1 MWYNVRMQK
10 TEMKLRPTLWR
21 TCRALMNATRLRMLR
36 LAIEGDG
43 ALCVR
48 DYARG
53 LGLTDAVAS
62 IYLRQLNARGL
73 LGVRRD
79 RIKVFYNGEQDR
91 SLPDSMALQAALRSF
106 FATDPKQGWES
117 EIMTILRAFSHFN
130 RLAIL
135 IRLADGPATLDDLF
149 KAMGVCVKSV
159 YHHLGFLHAA
169 GLIEERRAY
178 HRPSSFS
185 MVWPAH
191 PFAETLLRLV
201 LQSAGKG
208 ESYYNVGSGRDPDR
222 ATKTILRKI
231 AQAEHDPRKN
241 WRSCGPKRPKRKTM
255 SSRTVKALA
264 DDDE

>member
-1 MWYNVRMQK
+1 MQK
-10 TEMKLRPTLWR
+10 TEKKLRPTLWR

-48 DYARG
+48 DYAKG

-73 LGVRRD
+73 IGVRRD

-91 SLPDSMALQAALRSF
+91 SLPDSMALQTALRAF
-106 FATDPKQGWES
+106 FATDPKSGWES

-169 GLIEERRAY
+169 GLIEEQRVY

-185 MVWPAH
+185 LVRPTH
-191 PFAETLLRLV
+191 PFAETLLWLL
-201 LQSAGKG
+201 LQGAGKG
-208 ESYYNVGSGRDPDR
+208 ENYYNVGSGRGTDR
-222 ATKTILRKI
+222 ATKTVLRKI
-231 AQAEHDPRKN
+231 AKAEHDPRKN
-241 WRSCGPKRPKRKTM
+241 WRSCGPKRPKRKSM
-255 SSRTVKALA
+255 SSQAEKALT

>member
-1 MWYNVRMQK
+1 MQK
-10 TEMKLRPTLWR
+10 TEKGLRPTLWR

-36 LAIEGDG
+36 LAIEGG
-43 ALCVR
+43 GVMCVR
-48 DYARG
+48 DYAKG

-79 RIKVFYNGEQDR
+79 RIKVFYNGELDR
-91 SLPDSMALQAALRSF
+91 SLPDSMALQTALRTF
-106 FATDPKQGWES
+106 FASDPKRGWES

-169 GLIEERRAY
+169 GLIEEKRAY
-178 HRPSSFS
+178 RRPSSFS
-185 MVWPAH
+185 LAWPTH
-191 PFAETLLRLV
+191 PFAETLLKLL
-201 LQSAGKG
+201 LQGAGKG
-208 ESYYNVGSGRDPDR
+208 ESYYNAGSGRGTDR
-222 ATKTILRKI
+222 ATKAVLRKI
-231 AQAEHDPRKN
+231 AKAEHDPRKN

-255 SSRTVKALA
+255 SSGSVKELPN
-264 DDDE
+264 DDE

>member
-1 MWYNVRMQK
+1 
-10 TEMKLRPTLWR
+10 MKLRPTLWR

-36 LAIEGDG
+36 LALEGEG

-73 LGVRRD
+73 IGVRRD
-79 RIKVFYNGEQDR
+79 RIKVFYNGELDR
-91 SLPDSMALQAALRSF
+91 SLPDSMALQTALRVF
-106 FATDPKQGWES
+106 FATDPKRGWES

-149 KAMGVCVKSV
+149 RAMGVCVKSV

-169 GLIEERRAY
+169 GLIEEHRAY

-185 MVWPAH
+185 LVRPAH
-191 PFAETLLRLV
+191 PFAETLLKLV
-201 LQSAGKG
+201 LQGADKG
-208 ESYYNVGSGRDPDR
+208 EAYYNVGSGRDLDR
-222 ATKTILRKI
+222 ETKAVLRKI
-231 AQAEHDPRKN
+231 AKAEHDPRKN
-241 WRSCGPKRPKRKTM
+241 WRSCGPKRSKRKLM
-255 SSRTVKALA
+255 SSQAVKALA

>member
-1 MWYNVRMQK
+1 MQK
-10 TEMKLRPTLWR
+10 TETNLRPTLWR

-48 DYARG
+48 DYAKG
-53 LGLTDAVAS
+53 LGLTDAIAS

-91 SLPDSMALQAALRSF
+91 SLPDAMALQSALRTF
-106 FATDPKQGWES
+106 FAATPKDGWES

-149 KAMGVCVKSV
+149 GAMGVCVKSV

-169 GLIEERRAY
+169 GLIEEKREY
-178 HRPSSFS
+178 HRPSTFS
-185 MVWPAH
+185 LVWPAH
-191 PFAETLLRLV
+191 PFAETLLKLV
-201 LQSAGKG
+201 LEGADKG
-208 ESYYNVGSGRDPDR
+208 ETYKNVGSGRAPDR
-222 ATKTILRKI
+222 KTKAVLRKI
-231 AQAEHDPRKN
+231 AKAEHDPRKN
-241 WRSCGPKRPKRKTM
+241 WRTCGPKRPKRKAMPSPTLG
-255 SSRTVKALA
+255 ALTE
-264 DDDE
+264 DDE

>member
-169 GLIEERRAY
+169 GLIEEHRAY

-185 MVWPAH
+185 LVWPAH

-222 ATKTILRKI
+222 ATKTVLRKI

-255 SSRTVKALA
+255 SSQTVKALA

>member
-1 MWYNVRMQK
+1 MWYNITMRK
-10 TEMKLRPTLWR
+10 PEMNLRPTLWR

-36 LAIEGDG
+36 LAVEGEG

-73 LGVRRD
+73 IGVRRD

-91 SLPDSMALQAALRSF
+91 SLPDSMALQTALRTF
-106 FATDPKQGWES
+106 FAAKPESGWET

-169 GLIEERRAY
+169 GLIEENRSY

-185 MVWPAH
+185 LVRPSH

-201 LQSAGKG
+201 LQGAGKG
-208 ESYYNVGSGRDPDR
+208 ETYYNAGSGRSPDR
-222 ATKTILRKI
+222 ETRAVLRKV
-231 AQAEHDPRKN
+231 AKAEHDPRKN
-241 WRSCGPKRPKRKTM
+241 WRSCGPKRPKRKAIPP
-255 SSRTVKALA
+255 RAVEALSE
-264 DDDE
+264 DDE